1 MMGNAYENVKE
12 RFGVLM
18 SDASFV
24 WGKMDERGEWD
35 SLAEVARNIGL
46 IYEFGTRVVVGME
59 YIATESAKAFGEFL
73 TSGEKQSIVADYI
86 LDKLPIPVW
95 LRSIV
100 RRLVLG
106 VIDSAVAMFNSKGGE
121 WDAATKQKVAA
132 MIRKEENA
140 GR

>member
-1 MMGNAYENVKE
+1 MTTAFENIKA

-18 SDASFV
+18 SDGSYV
-24 WGKMDERGEWD
+24 LGRMDEKAEWD
-35 SLAEVARNIGL
+35 SLAEVAANFSL
-46 IYEFGTRVVVGME
+46 LYEFGTRAVVNLE
-59 YIATESAKAFGEFL
+59 YVATESAKAFGEFL

-86 LDKLPIPVW
+86 LDKLPIPAW
-95 LRSIV
+95 LRGIV